1 MPFILAFGKTE
12 QEDRFEFDTSVVSI
26 LNSRLAKATLW
37 DTVSEIRE
45 KG

>member
-12 QEDRFEFDTSVVSI
+12 QEDRYEFDASVISI
-26 LNSRLAKATLW
+26 LNSRLAKTILW